1 MDSFRPTRIVILG
14 GGFGG
19 LEVAR
24 HLDRLFRHDDDVEI
38 TLVNRDNYFL
48 FNPMLPEVAG
58 SSIEAK
64 HVVSPL
70 RRFFRKV
77 RFHEAEVE
85 RIDLAAR
92 TVTVAHGVTRHT
104 HELSFDHLVL
114 ALGSVTNFRGL
125 PGVAEHALTFK
136 SLGDAM
142 VLRNRMIDLF
152 EQADLECCA
161 EERRPL
167 MTFVIAGAGFSGVEL
182 AAALWDFCHAAGRFY
197 RNVQPD
203 EARLV
208 VLHPNERILPELG
221 PELADYAL
229 RKLRAR
235 GVEVQTG
242 TGVRAA
248 GPSWVE
254 TSAGGWIPA
263 YTLIWTAGIAPNP
276 LLRHIPCEK
285 DRRGAVIVNP
295 YLEVPGCRGTWALGD
310 CAAIPDPDT
319 GQPYPPTAQ
328 HAIREAKTLAANLY
342 AAIRGR
348 RKRAFQ
354 FRSLGMF
361 VSLGHRSAVAEMG
374 GLRFSGFPAWWL
386 WRTVYLAKLPTME
399 RRVRVAIDWTLDLA
413 FARDFAQLRP
423 FQERAVS
430 ASPREEREPVPF
442 AVGATVHAA
451 DTRAGGATSR
461 EREGST
467 P

>member
-1 MDSFRPTRIVILG
+1 MHAPRSAKIVILG

-24 HLDRLFRHDDDVEI
+24 RLDRLLRHDEDVEI
-38 TLVNRDNYFL
+38 TLVNRDNYFQ

-58 SSIEAK
+58 SAIEAK

-70 RRFFRKV
+70 RAFFRKV
-77 RFHEAEVE
+77 AFHEAEVE
-85 RIDLAAR
+85 GIDLRAR
-92 TVTVAHGVTRHT
+92 TVRVAHGVTRHT
-104 HELSFDHLVL
+104 HELPFDHLVL

-125 PGVAEHALTFK
+125 PGIAEHALTFK

-167 MTFVIAGAGFSGVEL
+167 MSFVIAGAGFSGVEL

-197 RNVQPD
+197 RNIRPD
-203 EARLV
+203 EARLL
-208 VLHPNERILPELG
+208 VLHPDERILPELG

-229 RKLRAR
+229 KKLRAR
-235 GVEVQTG
+235 GVEVRLKTG
-242 TGVRAA
+242 ISAA
-248 GPSWVE
+248 GPGWVE
-254 TSAGGWIPA
+254 TSTGERIAA
-263 YTLIWTAGIAPNP
+263 HTLVWTAGITPNP
-276 LLRHIPCEK
+276 LLQYVPCQK

-295 YLEVPGCRGTWALGD
+295 HLEVPDCPGVWALGD

-319 GQPYPPTAQ
+319 GKPYPPTAQ
-328 HAIREAKTLAANLY
+328 HAIREATTLALNLY
-342 AAIRGR
+342 AAIRGGG
-348 RKRAFQ
+348 KRSFR

-361 VSLGHRSAVAEMG
+361 VSLGHRSAVAEVCR
-374 GLRFSGFPAWWL
+374 LRFSGFPAWWL
-386 WRTVYLAKLPTME
+386 WRTVYLAKLPTVD
-399 RRVRVAIDWTLDLA
+399 RRVRVAIDWTLDLV

-430 ASPREEREPVPF
+430 VPPREEREPAPSVTAPPLM
-442 AVGATVHAA
+442 
-451 DTRAGGATSR
+451 RQS
-461 EREGST
+461 
-467 P
+467 